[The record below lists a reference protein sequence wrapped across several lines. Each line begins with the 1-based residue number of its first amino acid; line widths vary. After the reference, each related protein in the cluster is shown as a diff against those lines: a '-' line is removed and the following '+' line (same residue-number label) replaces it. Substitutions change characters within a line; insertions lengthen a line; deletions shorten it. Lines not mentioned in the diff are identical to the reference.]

1 MSTKQSSIDLESVR
15 SKLSQIPSS
24 VISRVFEGLQTS
36 TARSLLPTL
45 REDYATWAEKQGL
58 ESLEEPGWEVSALLA
73 YEGLLEKAGEPRHLL
88 PTEQYRRKLEEEEQR
103 KVLMEKLESTLQ
115 KNFPGHSKEIL
126 SHPLMRQ
133 AAGTPIQTIALPL
146 VLYLLGLSYKQNYS
160 PQPPINE

>member
-15 SKLSQIPSS
+15 SKLSRIPSS
-24 VISRVFEGLQTS
+24 AISQVFEGLQTS

-45 REDYATWAEKQGL
+45 REDYAHFANRLGL
-58 ESLEEPGWEVSALLA
+58 EEVEKWGQEQALLA

-88 PTEQYRRKLEEEEQR
+88 PTEQYRRKLEDEEQR